1 MRSLIKHIDEL
12 RVWLADNPVDILALS
27 ETWLDSTIIDND
39 LFISGYEILRRDRT
53 RCAADGNTYGGVC
66 FYVRSVIN
74 VLPRPDL
81 SHDELENLC
90 IEIRKPNSRPF
101 LVATTWYRPPDSTV
115 DKFDFFE
122 TFIGKLDAENV
133 EYHLLGDLNCN
144 IGASVLDHS
153 TRVLTGITNLFGLH
167 QLISEPTCITQ
178 LSSTIIDLIFTNEP
192 DKIVCSGVSRWHQ

>member
-115 DKFDFFE
+115 DKFDFFR
-122 TFIGKLDAENV
+122 
-133 EYHLLGDLNCN
+133 N
-144 IGASVLDHS
+144 IHWQ
-153 TRVLTGITNLFGLH
+153 T
-167 QLISEPTCITQ
+167 
-178 LSSTIIDLIFTNEP
+178 
-192 DKIVCSGVSRWHQ
+192 